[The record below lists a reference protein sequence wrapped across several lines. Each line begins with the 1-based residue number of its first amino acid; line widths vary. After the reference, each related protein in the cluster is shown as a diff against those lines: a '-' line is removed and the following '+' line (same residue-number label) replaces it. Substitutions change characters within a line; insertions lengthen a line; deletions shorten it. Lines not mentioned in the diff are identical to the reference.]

1 MRTARG
7 KLTTLLLFLILI
19 SLTPSILWLLPL
31 GAILL
36 SLRSARRMLG
46 RALLILPLSAMIAL
60 GAWWSGDGLIAVM
73 LLFKSYLSV
82 LAVLAFNAV
91 TPAHEW
97 IAALRAW
104 GMPGALVEV
113 LQFVHRYVSVI
124 SDEARRMRVAATARG
139 GFRFDAAAGALGV
152 LFARSWARGERVHR
166 AMLARGY
173 NGRAL

>member
-7 KLTTLLLFLILI
+7 KLTVLLLFLILI
-19 SLTPSILWLLPL
+19 SLTPNIPWLLPS
-31 GAILL
+31 AAVLL
-36 SLRSARRMLG
+36 SLRSARSMLV

-60 GAWWSGDGLIAVM
+60 GAWWSGDGVVAAT
-73 LLFKSYLSV
+73 LLVKSYLSV

-91 TPAHEW
+91 TPAQDW
-97 IAALRAW
+97 IAALRSW
-104 GMPGALVEV
+104 GVPGALVEV
-113 LQFVHRYVSVI
+113 LQFVHRYLTVI
-124 SDEARRMRVAATARG
+124 TDEARRMRIAATARG

-173 NGRAL
+173 NGKAL